1 MFCNQ
6 CGTQVP
12 DNSAVCPNCGAALSN
27 PQTPQQPVMGQAM
40 QEQPIQGQPMM
51 GQPMQGQPM
60 MGQPMQGQPMYNG
73 QPMPGYGM
81 PMQPKSNPLGFL
93 TAKQPGV
100 PFPMKGLFSVK
111 ILVSKITTIDLIG
124 VIAALVALISVFLPF
139 LSMDGDHVN
148 MINSEFSDMGFKAG
162 WFILILS
169 IAIGVLYFLRMEFL
183 AFLCSCLNLLI
194 FIHTWTFG
202 GVFKKLFDLVGSFM
216 GSDMSLSVGFWFYLL
231 ASVALVAAPFIWMK
245 IKKD

>member
-12 DNSAVCPNCGAALSN
+12 DNSAVCPNCGAAFSN
-27 PQTPQQPVMGQAM
+27 PQAPQQPMMGQPM
-40 QEQPIQGQPMM
+40 PEQPMQGQPMM

-60 MGQPMQGQPMYNG
+60 MGQPMQGQPIYNG

-111 ILVSKITTIDLIG
+111 NLVSKITTIDLIG
-124 VIAALVALISVFLPF
+124 VIAAIVALISVFIPF
-139 LSMDGDHVN
+139 IHVKYSDENYSM
-148 MINSEFSDMGFKAG
+148 ISSDMNDAGFKLG
-162 WFILILS
+162 WFILIVA
-169 IAIGVLYFLRMEFL
+169 IAVGVLYFLRMEFM
-183 AFLCSCLNLLI
+183 AFLGSCVNFLL
-194 FIHTWTFG
+194 FISAWTFG
-202 GVFKKLFDLVGSFM
+202 GATASGIDSIN
-216 GSDMSLSVGFWFYLL
+216 LSVGFWFYLL
-231 ASVALVAAPFIWMK
+231 ASVTLVAAPFIWMK

>member
-111 ILVSKITTIDLIG
+111 NLVSKITTIDLIG

-183 AFLCSCLNLLI
+183 AFYVRKC
-194 FIHTWTFG
+194 
-202 GVFKKLFDLVGSFM
+202 VFKLDIFCNFIKNRGRIEIFFILDFKL
-216 GSDMSLSVGFWFYLL
+216 
-231 ASVALVAAPFIWMK
+231 
-245 IKKD
+245 

>member
-27 PQTPQQPVMGQAM
+27 PQAPQQPMMGQPM
-40 QEQPIQGQPMM
+40 QGQPMM

-111 ILVSKITTIDLIG
+111 NLVSKITTINLIG
-124 VIAALVALISVFLPF
+124 VIAAIVALISVFLPF

-148 MINSEFSDMGFKAG
+148 MINSELSDMGFKAG

-183 AFLCSCLNLLI
+183 AFLCACLNLLI

-202 GVFKKLFDLVGSFM
+202 GAFRKVINMFGSFL
-216 GSDMSLSVGFWFYLL
+216 GSSMNLSVGFWFYLI
-231 ASVALVAAPFIWMK
+231 ASVTLVAAPFIWMK